1 MRIFAFIFF
10 LSLQSKAAVWT
21 AENNWDG
28 ANEKAYSDFVTND
41 YSTDTFTNPASLF
54 TGLRT
59 DCADAMYAARI
70 IFAAKNKLPFKI
82 KDPTTSG
89 GFITN
94 TMGRWD
100 SLAETERLREFI
112 KYVGDLASTGTLDDD
127 TYPVAIS
134 KESFTPGIIYL
145 DPGHH
150 VEMVKSIA
158 ENGFVQFIASTSPKM
173 VRDLFSHS
181 NPTHAPL
188 TTLGGFR
195 KWRNPDQYSVPAAS
209 LPAYGLDQFQLA
221 GWKAGV
227 FKTRKLIFQW
237 HEAIRKIL
245 RERPPTFDER
255 TDVIVES
262 LCHLFTARIS
272 TVKYSWQLIHD
283 RGGKCLLGSE
293 LDDHSTTMRD
303 WRIKENF
310 GQLYDLYA
318 WNQRETGLGQGN
330 LFDAQSKL
338 ESCQIE
344 YWPEHSATAWDLLER
359 MRAGLVESNA
369 NYSPA
374 VRWGERAAAGYDC
387 R

>member
-1 MRIFAFIFF
+1 MKIFTLIFL
-10 LSLQSKAAVWT
+10 LSLQTQAAVWT
-21 AENNWDG
+21 AENSWD
-28 ANEKAYSDFVTND
+28 ASAEKAYSEFVKNG
-41 YSTDTFTNPASLF
+41 YVTDIFTNPQSEFA
-54 TGLRT
+54 GIRT

-70 IFAAKNKLPFKI
+70 IFAAKNKLPFKV
-82 KDPTTSG
+82 KDPTTTGS
-89 GFITN
+89 FITN
-94 TMGRWD
+94 AMGRWD
-100 SLAETERLREFI
+100 SLSESERLREFI
-112 KYVGDLASTGTLDDD
+112 KYVGDLSNTGTLDDD
-127 TYPVAIS
+127 TYPVTVT

-150 VEMVKSIA
+150 AEMVKSIA
-158 ENGFVQFIASTSPKM
+158 ENGFIEFIASTSPKM

-188 TTLGGFR
+188 TNLGGFR
-195 KWRNPDQYSVPAAS
+195 KWRNPDQYGVPSAS
-209 LPAYGLDQFQLA
+209 LPAYGMDQFRLA
-221 GWKAGV
+221 DWKAGV

-245 RERPPTFDER
+245 RDRPPTFDER

-262 LCHLFTARIS
+262 LCHLFTARVS

-283 RGGKCLLGSE
+283 RGGKCLRGGE
-293 LDDHSTTMRD
+293 LDNHSTTMRD

-318 WNQRETGLGQGN
+318 WNFKENSLGQGN
-330 LFDAQSKL
+330 LFDAEAKL
-338 ESCQIE
+338 EGCRIN
-344 YWPEHSATAWDLLER
+344 YWPEHSATLWELLQR
-359 MRAGLVESNA
+359 MRSGLVESNA

-374 VRWGERAAAGYDC
+374 VRWGERAASGYDC